1 MSFFFYNS
9 KVVFEHTHKK
19 KKYIYIH
26 EENNSRQNGKNE
38 ATHFARTNADGI
50 KAPTLCVHIRGT
62 LTRTTSSFHHPIK
75 FRKQH
80 GSNYGMKDN
89 YRPSQVPDKL
99 PTLAKF
105 NIQ

>member
-1 MSFFFYNS
+1 MRKS
-9 KVVFEHTHKK
+9 VHTHTQK
-19 KKYIYIH
+19 KKYSYK
-26 EENNSRQNGKNE
+26 ENNSRQNGKNE
-38 ATHFARTNADGI
+38 ATHFALTNADGI

>member
-1 MSFFFYNS
+1 MRKSA
-9 KVVFEHTHKK
+9 HTHKK

-26 EENNSRQNGKNE
+26 EENNSRQNGKSE